1 MIPFKYGTVVS
12 GKDFCGRRALIQQ
25 LSDLIASSQN
35 VLVQGERRIGKT
47 SLIYE
52 TLRKLK
58 GFRPLSVDV
67 MGIKTSHDFCQRTIK
82 AIISLEAKG
91 SFLTKL
97 LQHLASLRPQLGI
110 DPVTGLPTVSLD
122 QSIRL
127 SPESLEEIFDIIDE
141 LDKRKHLVVVFDE
154 FQDVLKTSDSDTT
167 LAVLRSKIQHH
178 NKIPYVFAGSV
189 RNEMDGIFTGPD
201 SPLFKSAIPI
211 TVGPIEDREFS
222 RFLKKK
228 FLSSNRTVED
238 SVLKK
243 LFAITDNVTGDV
255 QQLCEALWSVT
266 SDGDVIAGKNLS
278 KAFRLIFARESKSYE
293 HILGELTATQIRC
306 LRGLAQTDG
315 REPTSS
321 HFLAIT
327 GIRQPSTV
335 TRALLRL
342 QNLNVIFKMKN
353 EYRFVNP
360 FFKAW
365 INSEIL
371 L

>member
-1 MIPFKYGTVVS
+1 
-12 GKDFCGRRALIQQ
+12 
-25 LSDLIASSQN
+25 
-35 VLVQGERRIGKT
+35 
-47 SLIYE
+47 
-52 TLRKLK
+52 
-58 GFRPLSVDV
+58 
-67 MGIKTSHDFCQRTIK
+67 
-82 AIISLEAKG
+82 
-91 SFLTKL
+91 
-97 LQHLASLRPQLGI
+97 
-110 DPVTGLPTVSLD
+110 
-122 QSIRL
+122 
-127 SPESLEEIFDIIDE
+127 
-141 LDKRKHLVVVFDE
+141 
-154 FQDVLKTSDSDTT
+154 
-167 LAVLRSKIQHH
+167 
-178 NKIPYVFAGSV
+178 
-189 RNEMDGIFTGPD
+189 
-201 SPLFKSAIPI
+201 
-211 TVGPIEDREFS
+211 
-222 RFLKKK
+222 
-228 FLSSNRTVED
+228 
-238 SVLKK
+238 VLKK